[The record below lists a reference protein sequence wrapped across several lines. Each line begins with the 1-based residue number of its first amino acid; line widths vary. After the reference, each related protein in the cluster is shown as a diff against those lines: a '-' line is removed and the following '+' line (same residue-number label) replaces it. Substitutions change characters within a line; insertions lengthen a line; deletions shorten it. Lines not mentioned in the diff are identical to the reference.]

1 MASTRDRQR
10 ALARAKLERQ
20 MARRAAAA
28 RRRRQIQAGV
38 ASVAALALVAV
49 GAWWLIDKY
58 GGSDTPE
65 ANEAPCTYTELPE
78 GERQPADKDVGL
90 PSTTDMPTSGVR
102 TMSITTSQGIIEI
115 ELDVTKA
122 PCIANSFAHLAGKKF
137 YDNTSC
143 HRMTTQGSSMLQC
156 GDPQQKPDGTGGPTY
171 KFNDENLPTTTPAY
185 PRGTVAMANSGPG
198 TNGSQFFLV
207 FKDSEFDGPKYSVAG
222 RVTKGLE
229 ILDKI
234 AAGGVVDANGK
245 PSTTGEGAPKT
256 PVKITTV
263 VVGPVQPASPTP
275 APTTPP
281 PSTPPSSP
289 APSGSQSAK
298 S

>member
-1 MASTRDRQR
+1 MASSKDRQR

-28 RRRRQIQAGV
+28 RRRRQIQAGI
-38 ASVAALALVAV
+38 ASVAALALVVA

-58 GGSDTPE
+58 GGSDKQE
-65 ANEAPCTYTELPE
+65 AADSGPCTYTELPQE
-78 GERQPADKDVGL
+78 ERQPADKDVGR
-90 PSTTDMPTSGVR
+90 PSTDKMPTSGVQ
-102 TMSITTSQGIIEI
+102 TMTITTSQGVVEI

-122 PCIANSFAHLAGKKF
+122 PCIANSFAFLAGKKF

-143 HRMTTQGSSMLQC
+143 HRMTVENSFMLQC
-156 GDPQQKPDGTGGPTY
+156 GDPQEKPDGTGGPTY
-171 KFNDENLPTTTPAY
+171 KYNDENLPTTTPPY
-185 PRGTVAMANSGPG
+185 PRGTVAMANGGPG

-207 FKDSEFDGPKYSVAG
+207 FKDSNFDGPKYSVAG
-222 RVTKGLE
+222 RVTKGLD

-234 AAGGVVDANGK
+234 AAGGVTPSDPANA
-245 PSTTGEGAPKT
+245 GEGAPKT
-256 PVKITTV
+256 PVKITTLT
-263 VVGPVQPASPTP
+263 VGPVQPAPPTP
-275 APTTPP
+275 TATPPATTTP
-281 PSTPPSSP
+281 STP